1 MKTMSLNKVILDK
14 KKSRQY
20 NKLVT
25 MISQFK
31 TEKLLQPHYFCVYSL
46 KTVCSTVGKFSI
58 NITVFVFKSRTLQTL
73 LVSM

>member
-31 TEKLLQPHYFCVYSL
+31 TEKLLQPHYFSVF
-46 KTVCSTVGKFSI
+46 TV
-58 NITVFVFKSRTLQTL
+58 
-73 LVSM
+73 